1 MHKIFHKSLS
11 RRAVYE
17 KVSLATKEDYPLLFC
32 ATCWIESQLVAKK
45 AQIIR
50 PKIVAV
56 VDFWSTLPKH
66 LFENISNRFRMVP
79 FLKIHVIRYMCSKFI
94 LNDVLEK
101 AKTTTSLIK
110 LNMLDRNI
118 QKVTTEV
125 SFGLESRLKDLKKE
139 EKVKESEV
147 HLFLQEVKQFLATL
161 CNHLLTKSPI
171 NSHFAR
177 CCRSL
182 NPVYMAEYPETY
194 KKLFDK
200 FLEKPVI
207 CKHVTVTPADAAKN
221 EYSNFFAN
229 SCKEKSCSFSR
240 LSNR

>member
-1 MHKIFHKSLS
+1 MCSKNLKMLVLNYQKCNQTSSDGPNVNLKFLDLLIEKRRHDCLNELISIGTCGLHTVTRVFQNAENSTDWNIKKVLSAMHEIFHKSPS

-17 KVSLATKEDYPLLFC
+17 KVSLATKQDYPLLFC

-45 AQIIR
+45 AQIIW
-50 PKIVAV
+50 PKLVAV

-66 LFENISNRFRMVP
+66 LFEKISNRFRMVP

-139 EKVKESEV
+139 
-147 HLFLQEVKQFLATL
+147 
-161 CNHLLTKSPI
+161 
-171 NSHFAR
+171 
-177 CCRSL
+177 
-182 NPVYMAEYPETY
+182 
-194 KKLFDK
+194 KKG
-200 FLEKPVI
+200 
-207 CKHVTVTPADAAKN
+207 
-221 EYSNFFAN
+221 
-229 SCKEKSCSFSR
+229 
-240 LSNR
+240 